1 MNGSS
6 LFDLFGRFWFEF
18 QDFLGYLIVSCKIQ
32 EMPATDFS
40 TFGRSI
46 LSLRRDQQVHSMES
60 GGHEGTS
67 QELELEAFQKQV
79 AELFNDLASADS
91 DQLLSIPWIHKLLDV
106 FLSCQEQFKSIVSKN
121 KGLLNK
127 SPADRYVMEYYERSV
142 KALDVCNAIRDGIE
156 LIRQW
161 QKQLEIVYY
170 ALDNQRSI
178 GEGQIRRSMKAL
190 IDLAIGMID
199 EKESSSSFAHRN
211 RSFGRNNAQKD
222 HNSLGQFRSL
232 SWSVSR
238 NWSAAKQ
245 LQAIGQN
252 LVAPKNNEITATNG
266 LAVAVFTMSYVLYF
280 VMWTLVAAI
289 PCQDRGLQTHFHVTR
304 QFIWAAPVLALHERI
319 LEESRKR
326 ERRNA
331 CGLLREINKIEIC
344 ARHMNEL
351 TDTIHFPLS
360 EEKEGEVKQRVQ
372 ELGIVYHGLKDGL
385 GPLERQV
392 REVFHRIVRSRTE
405 GLDSIG

>member
-1 MNGSS
+1 
-6 LFDLFGRFWFEF
+6 
-18 QDFLGYLIVSCKIQ
+18 
-32 EMPATDFS
+32 MPATDYQGASASFS

-46 LSLRRDQQVHSMES
+46 LSIRTRDQVHSMES
-60 GGHEGTS
+60 VSTS

-79 AELFNDLASADS
+79 AEGFNDLASADN
-91 DQLLSIPWIHKLLDV
+91 DQILSIPWIHKLLDV
-106 FLSCQEQFKSIVSKN
+106 FLSCQEQFRAIVFKHN
-121 KGLLNK
+121 KGSFNK
-127 SPADRYVMEYYERSV
+127 SPADRYVIEYFERSV

-170 ALDNQRSI
+170 ALNNQRSI

-190 IDLAIGMID
+190 IDLAIGMLD
-199 EKESSSSFAHRN
+199 EKESNSSYAHRN

-222 HNSLGQFRSL
+222 QNSLGQFRSL

-252 LVAPKNNEITATNG
+252 LNAPKSNEIIATNG

-280 VMWTLVAAI
+280 VMWALVAAI

-304 QFIWAAPVLALHERI
+304 QFIWAAPVLSLHERI

-326 ERRNA
+326 DRRSA
-331 CGLLREINKIEIC
+331 CGLLREISKIEKC

-360 EEKEGEVKQRVQ
+360 EEKEGEVKQRVH
-372 ELGIVYHGLKDGL
+372 ELGLVYYSLKDGL

-392 REVFHRIVRSRTE
+392 REVFHRIV
-405 GLDSIG
+405 